1 MNAKQE
7 FLQHIQRIQKRFDQF
22 GVLCAQIKFGDDW
35 STYEGR
41 KEYYTL
47 TTGYTQEEWQQ
58 FLSDIDKNYNSV
70 YGLQNLFGTIWYND
84 GTWSSRGEYDGS
96 EWWQYNQAPAIP
108 EHLNRIDK
116 VRDKQID
123 KLLHDNTN

>member
-7 FLQHIQRIQKRFDQF
+7 FLQHIQQF
-22 GVLCAQIKFGDDW
+22 VKSGVLCAQIKFGGDW
-35 STYEGR
+35 STTEDQR
-41 KEYYTL
+41 EYYIL

-58 FLSDIDKNYNSV
+58 FLSDIDKNYNSG
-70 YGLQNLFGTIWYND
+70 YGSQNLFGTIWYND

-108 EHLNRIDK
+108 EHLNRKDK

>member
-22 GVLCAQIKFGDDW
+22 GVLCAQIKFGDW
-35 STYEGR
+35 SNSEDQR
-41 KEYYTL
+41 EYYIL

-58 FLSDIDKNYNSV
+58 FLSDIDKNYNSG
-70 YGLQNLFGTIWYND
+70 YGSQNLFGTIWYND
-84 GTWSSRGEYDGS
+84 GTWSNRGEYDGS
-96 EWWQYNQAPAIP
+96 EWWEYNQVPAIP

-116 VRDKQID
+116 VRDQKLD
-123 KLLHDNTN
+123 KIL